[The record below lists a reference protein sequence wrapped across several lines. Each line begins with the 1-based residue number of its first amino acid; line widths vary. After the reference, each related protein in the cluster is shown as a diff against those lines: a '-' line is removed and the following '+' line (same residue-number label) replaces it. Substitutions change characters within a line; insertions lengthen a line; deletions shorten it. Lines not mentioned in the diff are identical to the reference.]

1 MSSTTESH
9 GSIFGAEYRVLTI
22 GVISVM
28 SIIAFEAMGV
38 ITAMPSAARDLDGL
52 SLYAWGSTAVTA
64 AALFATASAGGWADR
79 RGPVPPLTAGL
90 AGFMLG
96 TVVCGLAPT
105 MQVLLVGRA
114 LQGLGFGAAMV
125 AVYVVIGRAFPEHLR
140 PRVFTG
146 LSGAWVVPGIAGPLL
161 AGWITEVFGWR
172 WVFFGV
178 LLLIVPV
185 AAVLL
190 PKLQS
195 IHPEAVTGSDDA
207 PIPGRK
213 RAALMASVGVV
224 LVQAAGQLLDV
235 SAVPLAAVGLAMLG
249 YAMPKLLPR
258 GTIRAARGLPTVTL
272 TRGIFAGAFFGAEWF
287 IPLMLVRERD
297 LSSVLAGG
305 ALAGAA
311 IGWFIGSWLQGR
323 PTVTI
328 TRDRLVVIGAVFTA
342 GGMAASCLVALD
354 AVPWQVIM
362 VTWAVGA
369 FGMGMLYGSLGV
381 LVLKLSP
388 PEEQGVNSAAIQIA
402 DSLGV
407 ILATGLGGV
416 IFATAHVHAGGDS
429 GVYLAIFLVMSA
441 IAVVGAVISPRV
453 APTKAGVPA

>member
-1 MSSTTESH
+1 MSSAPPSH

-79 RGPVPPLTAGL
+79 KGPVPPLSAGL

-105 MQVLLVGRA
+105 MQVLLIGRA

-195 IHPEAVTGSDDA
+195 I
-207 PIPGRK
+207 
-213 RAALMASVGVV
+213 
-224 LVQAAGQLLDV
+224 
-235 SAVPLAAVGLAMLG
+235 
-249 YAMPKLLPR
+249 
-258 GTIRAARGLPTVTL
+258 
-272 TRGIFAGAFFGAEWF
+272 
-287 IPLMLVRERD
+287 
-297 LSSVLAGG
+297 
-305 ALAGAA
+305 
-311 IGWFIGSWLQGR
+311 
-323 PTVTI
+323 
-328 TRDRLVVIGAVFTA
+328 
-342 GGMAASCLVALD
+342 
-354 AVPWQVIM
+354 
-362 VTWAVGA
+362 
-369 FGMGMLYGSLGV
+369 
-381 LVLKLSP
+381 
-388 PEEQGVNSAAIQIA
+388 
-402 DSLGV
+402 
-407 ILATGLGGV
+407 
-416 IFATAHVHAGGDS
+416 
-429 GVYLAIFLVMSA
+429 
-441 IAVVGAVISPRV
+441 
-453 APTKAGVPA
+453 